1 MVLAKGQTMN
11 GTELTAKKYI
21 PHVYSQMIFDKGT
34 KAIQCWKIS
43 FQQMISKQLDTYAW
57 AKNTLC
63 KPHSLLK
70 KITSKWIIAL
80 NEKHR
85 N

>member
-1 MVLAKGQTMN
+1 MN

-43 FQQMISKQLDTYAW
+43 FQQMISKQLDMHEQKIHCNLIPYQ
-57 AKNTLC
+57 
-63 KPHSLLK
+63 K
-70 KITSKWIIAL
+70 KLPQNGS
-80 NEKHR
+80 
-85 N
+85 